1 LTFEVLVLTPTRELA
16 QQISNEFIKFGDGL
30 KVSCVYGGVDYNT
43 DLQGTNILIATPGRL
58 NELLSNEV
66 ISLNQ
71 ISLLTLDEAD
81 QMLDMGFEF
90 QIKEIVSKISKKR
103 QTCLFSATWN
113 SNVQNIAKDYCPNS
127 IKINIGKHE
136 VSVNQ
141 SVTQHFIPYS
151 EPKEHTNELISL
163 IFDLKKKNQESKILI
178 FAATKKECKK
188 IHQTLTKLKIKACE
202 IHGDIDQKT
211 REISLE
217 LFKSNQEKI
226 LIATDVASR
235 GIDVS
240 DISTVINFDFPRDI
254 ETYVHRIGRTG
265 RAGKTGESFS
275 FISEKEDLGL
285 MVQLKKIL
293 ERGKNEVPDFI
304 KDYKREKA
312 TQSSSWKST
321 KNSKGKSNNFKKK

>member
-1 LTFEVLVLTPTRELA
+1 LTPTRELA
-16 QQISNEFIKFGDGL
+16 QQISNEFLKFGDGL
-30 KVSCVYGGVDYNT
+30 KISCVYGGTDYNT
-43 DLQGTNILIATPGRL
+43 ELQGTHVLIATPGRL
-58 NELLSNEV
+58 NELLSNET
-66 ISLNQ
+66 ISLTH
-71 ISLLTLDEAD
+71 ISYLTLDEAD

-90 QIKEIVSKISKKR
+90 QIKEIVSNIPKKR

-136 VSVNQ
+136 ISLNQ

-151 EPKEHTNELISL
+151 DPKEHTNELISL
-163 IFDLKKKNQESKILI
+163 IFELRKKNENSKFLI

-188 IHQTLTKLKIKACE
+188 IHQTLNKLKIKACE

-265 RAGKTGESFS
+265 RAGKTGESYS
-275 FISEKEDLGL
+275 FISEKEDFGL

-304 KDYKREKA
+304 KDYKSEK
-312 TQSSSWKST
+312 TTPQISWKSQRHS
-321 KNSKGKSNNFKKK
+321 KNSKGNSNKFKKKK